1 MLMRCPSCGSE
12 NADAATRCGGCGARL
27 TPAPPAGE
35 TVTGAAPMD
44 DRARRDEPPRFE
56 PGHRFGKRYRI
67 VGLIGRGGMGEVYR
81 ADDLELG
88 TSVAL
93 KFLSGRIASNA
104 FALQRFRNE
113 VRTARQ
119 VTHANVCRIHDIGE
133 EDGHVFLAME
143 HVDGEDLAS
152 LLRRIGRPSREK
164 CIEIARQLCAGLAA
178 AHQAGVLHRDL
189 KPGNVMIDGR
199 GRVRI
204 TDFGLAGLAKDLEG
218 AGGIEGTPAYMAP
231 EQIAGRGVTV
241 RSDVYSLGLVLYEIF
256 TGQRALQGRTFS
268 ELKREHES
276 GSITSASTHAHDLD
290 PAVERVL
297 EACLEKDPSRR
308 PSSAHAVL
316 RALPGG
322 DPLAEALAAG
332 ETPSPDLIAH
342 AGDSGSLAPRV
353 ALGLLAGIVAAYFLA
368 AAIGRIE
375 AGSMLLVPPA
385 SPPDVLAVQADN
397 ALKSLGW
404 ADLLAGHHA
413 SGLGYS
419 GSAGLVDLSSS
430 PDRVRALP
438 ELLATLPVVTPG
450 SPPRRRPNATFW
462 RRWSSAPLLAID
474 FHQPTIKQDD
484 PPLTGSGQACIVL
497 DGEARLEG
505 LIVSVQPNE
514 AQASKGSQAD
524 VLPGVAAAP
533 DWSKLFALA
542 GLDANRYR
550 PIAAPR
556 ARTEGPQADVR
567 ASWEGPWPDDPERT
581 LRIHA
586 GARSGRPVFW
596 EIEWAPPTTALPAS
610 TPPGEQ
616 PSKNWFDRFLKFWNA
631 PSVAASRTSAMAFV
645 FLALAWR
652 HVRTGKS
659 DSRGALRFAAAV
671 TAMYWIGGWAIFPT
685 QEASFAVALSQ
696 SLFTQ
701 HLGHALVHGALMG
714 VYYLA
719 LEPYA
724 RKLWPRMLVGWT
736 RLLQGRFTDPL
747 VGRDVLIG
755 AAAAAGASLLFVSV
769 EQLGI
774 ATGVS
779 EPMRDMP
786 LNLEDLGSPATM
798 AWDLLVAPA
807 RATLQSMDVILP
819 LLLWTLIL
827 RRPRLAW
834 VVVLVTSV
842 LSATAAAI
850 GFGAPGF
857 GILGAGIASVV
868 GLVVLARAGFLSTV
882 VYLWIVTLLGAALPA
897 LEAGSWARGVQL
909 EALATILCVA
919 ALGAWTSMAGRPI
932 LGSLL
937 DEKVPGTPAGS

>member
-1 MLMRCPSCGSE
+1 MLMRCSSCGGE
-12 NADAATRCGGCGARL
+12 NA
-27 TPAPPAGE
+27 
-35 TVTGAAPMD
+35 GAAPNCSSCGVAL
-44 DRARRDEPPRFE
+44 DRGARPAVESTGDCAPLPPASRRDEPPRFE
-56 PGHRFGKRYRI
+56 PGHRLGKRYRI
-67 VGLIGRGGMGEVYR
+67 VGLIGRGGMGDVYR

-93 KFLSGRIASNA
+93 KFLSARIASNPS
-104 FALQRFRNE
+104 ALQRFRNE

-119 VTHANVCRIHDIGE
+119 VTHVNVCRIHDIGE
-133 EDGHVFLAME
+133 EEGHVFLAME

-164 CIEIARQLCAGLAA
+164 GVEMARQLCAGLAA

-256 TGQRALQGRTFS
+256 TGKRALQGRTFS

-276 GSITSASTHAHDLD
+276 GSITSASTHARDLD

-297 EACLEKDPSRR
+297 EGCLEKDPSRR

-368 AAIGRIE
+368 TAIDRFGER
-375 AGSMLLVPPA
+375 AMLMVPPT
-385 SPPDVLAVQADN
+385 SPPSVLEVQADN
-397 ALKSLGW
+397 ALRSLGW
-404 ADLLAGHHA
+404 GDLLAGHEA
-413 SGLGYS
+413 SGLGQS
-419 GSAGLVDLSSS
+419 GSSGIVDLMSS
-430 PDRVRALP
+430 PERMSALP
-438 ELLATLPVVTPG
+438 DLLATLPPQVPG
-450 SPPRRRPNATFW
+450 SAPRRRPNVTFW
-462 RRWSSAPLLAID
+462 RRWSPAPLVAID
-474 FHQPTIKQDD
+474 FHQPTTKQDD

-497 DGEARLEG
+497 DGAARLEH
-505 LIVSVQPNE
+505 LIVNVQPKE
-514 AQASKGSQAD
+514 AASTEVS
-524 VLPGVAAAP
+524 PTVAGAP
-533 DWSKLFALA
+533 DWTKLFALA
-542 GLDANRYR
+542 ELDAGRYR
-550 PIAAPR
+550 SIAVPR
-556 ARTEGPQADVR
+556 AKQEGPEADVR

-596 EIEWAPPTTALPAS
+596 EIEWTPPPTPPTTAAAPT
-610 TPPGEQ
+610 TPPGGE
-616 PSKNWFDRFLKFWNA
+616 SSANWLRRLMKFWNE
-631 PSVAASRTSAMAFV
+631 PSVAAWRGNAMLLA

-652 HVRTGKS
+652 HVRSGRS
-659 DSRGALRFAAAV
+659 DSRGAFRFGAAV
-671 TAMYWIGGWAIFPT
+671 TALYWLGGWAIFPA
-685 QEASFAVALSQ
+685 QEASFAAALQRSF
-696 SLFTQ
+696 SSE

-724 RKLWPRMLVGWT
+724 RRLWPRMLVGWT
-736 RLLQGRFTDPL
+736 RLLQGRLTDPL
-747 VGRDVLIG
+747 VGREVLIG
-755 AAAAAGASLLFVSV
+755 AVVATAAHLLLASSQ
-769 EQLGI
+769 QLGV
-774 ATGVS
+774 AMGVVPPIR
-779 EPMRDMP
+779 EMAM
-786 LNLEDLGSPATM
+786 NMEDLGSPAAM
-798 AWDLLVAPA
+798 AWDMLVSPA
-807 RATLQSMDVILP
+807 RAILGSMDVILP
-819 LLLWTLIL
+819 LLLWSLIL

-834 VVVLVTSV
+834 VVVVAMTV
-842 LSATAAAI
+842 LSTTAAAAGYGAPVLAI
-850 GFGAPGF
+850 FGAGVM
-857 GILGAGIASVV
+857 SVV
-868 GLVVLARAGFLSTV
+868 GLLVLARAGFLSTV
-882 VYLWIVTLLGAALPA
+882 VFLWLVQVLGQTLPA
-897 LEAGSWARGVQL
+897 FGSGSWARGVQL
-909 EALATILCVA
+909 EFAAIVVGVA
-919 ALGAWTSMAGRPI
+919 ALAAWTSMAGRPI

-937 DEKVPGTPAGS
+937 DEKMPGTPADS